1 MTPKVKKPRI
11 FIFSPHIDDVEF
23 GMPFFYVR
31 ALSLGFNVVE
41 IVMTNS
47 EFGTHE
53 LDFKGKR
60 LKKIRIHE
68 LKKSIELFTNYADN
82 KTKLIRIDYIDG
94 HLPINRKIIIQ
105 ISDLIQKAVPDIIFA
120 PDPWYI
126 LDHHP
131 DHLNTGR
138 LVYLALKKIEE
149 RYLPKK
155 IYYFYTYNSDI
166 FFRVHWK
173 DRKIIYKA
181 YNSFQSQV
189 TPLQR
194 KYLKL
199 IYCYLYYRRFYKSG
213 FFTENFREQPIMNN
227 RVEYPKKLK
236 LLQRF
241 KYHFYRIM
249 TLPKVQQFH
258 NLTPKEIGLE

>member
-1 MTPKVKKPRI
+1 MTPKVKKPTI
-11 FIFSPHIDDVEF
+11 LIFSPHIDDVEF

-53 LDFKGKR
+53 IDFKGER

-68 LKKSIELFTNYADN
+68 LKKSIKLFTKFTDN
-82 KTKLIRIDYIDG
+82 QTNLILIDYIDG
-94 HLPINRKIIIQ
+94 HLPITRRAITQ
-105 ISDLIQKAVPDIIFA
+105 VSDLIRKDTPDIIFA
-120 PDPWYI
+120 PDPWYA
-126 LDHHP
+126 LDHHL

-138 LVYLALKKIEE
+138 LVYLALKKLEK
-149 RYLPKK
+149 RYLPKRV
-155 IYYFYTYNSDI
+155 YYYYTFNSDT

-181 YNSFQSQV
+181 YHCFQSQV
-189 TPLQR
+189 FPLQR

-199 IYCYLYYRRFYKSG
+199 IYWYLFYRRFYKSG
-213 FFTENFREQPIMNN
+213 FFTENFREQPIKNN
-227 RVEYPKKLK
+227 RVEYPEKLN
-236 LLQRF
+236 LLQIF
-241 KYHFYRIM
+241 KYHFYRIL

-258 NLTPKEIGLE
+258 NLTPKEIGLN

>member
-1 MTPKVKKPRI
+1 MTPIVKKPTI
-11 FIFSPHIDDVEF
+11 LIFSPHIDDVEF

-47 EFGTHE
+47 EYGTHE
-53 LDFKGKR
+53 IEFKGIR
-60 LKKIRIHE
+60 LKRIRIHE
-68 LKKSIELFTNYADN
+68 LKKSINLFSNCTENQTHLN
-82 KTKLIRIDYIDG
+82 LVNYIDG
-94 HLPINRKIIIQ
+94 HLPINRKVVDQ
-105 ISDLIQKAVPDIIFA
+105 VSNLIQKGRPDIIFA

-126 LDHHP
+126 IDHHP

-138 LVYLALKKIEE
+138 LVYLALKKLEK
-149 RYLPKK
+149 RYLPKRL
-155 IYYFYTYNSDI
+155 YYFYTFNSDT

-173 DRKIIYKA
+173 DRKIIYEA
-181 YNSFQSQV
+181 YSCFPSQV
-189 TPLQR
+189 SPLQR

-199 IYCYLYYRRFYKSG
+199 IYWYLYYRRFFKSG
-213 FFTENFREQPIMNN
+213 FFTENFREQPIINTRM
-227 RVEYPKKLK
+227 EYPKKLN

-258 NLTPKEIGLE
+258 NLTPKEIKLD